1 MVWAG
6 GWFHLW
12 LVPELRARRI
22 PVQHANV
29 AHIPRGRARHL
40 CRVFD
45 RRSLT
50 PIADDDELEAC
61 KAGLAGAAAVLRGE
75 DFPAAESNQRGIE
88 NGLQQVI
95 FGRSEALVQH
105 LHRVWD
111 ESSNTMQAKGNQSN
125 EERIR

>member
-1 MVWAG
+1 VG
-6 GWFHLW
+6 GFNYGLFPSCV
-12 LVPELRARRI
+12 LVESPFSTQMLRI
-22 PVQHANV
+22 YPGV
-29 AHIPRGRARHL
+29 APGT
-40 CRVFD
+40 CVVYSTGG
-45 RRSLT
+45 SLT

-111 ESSNTMQAKGNQSN
+111 ESSNTMQTKGNQSN